1 MSESSRILD
10 KMRLPLSSPKEALET
25 ISRNHLHPLFD
36 PKRFIVRSED
46 YRDKGVDFQIE
57 VLEDY
62 GGSSACTNFRFVIQ
76 LKATDTIQANS
87 DGSFSLQIETANINY
102 LLNHPMPAFYVFFH
116 NPTGKFYYRGLRE
129 LASELSKKGQDWN
142 DQASHAIR
150 FSSLLD
156 DHALDQMHRQTMQR
170 GAMNRQLS
178 IHQLM
183 ADHSPNPEDKIVIDR
198 NLEMVAD
205 HEIRNLIEK
214 GGFMLIRDN
223 RWADILKLHKKASGS
238 LEASGL
244 YNLVLGSANYYSG
257 NMPTA
262 LTFLKAAKKKE
273 DTLPPGLRG
282 HISYFEAAT
291 KHALGILSE
300 EQYAEQVKSC
310 SDDSMLRIHVSLASA
325 KKEYLENSTVQ
336 GAFQKFEAQIQ
347 NLISDPSA
355 PRTFQLSAGL
365 ELLQIGGENINMSY
379 ITNICQINAF
389 GLGSPQL
396 LHYASNYLIFFDHAY
411 SKWMQDIMDIKVKS
425 KEISNQF
432 LYRLACITQIRMN
445 YHLLVIS
452 REIFLVEDSPVLPK
466 IEFCEGDHPFRAMLD
481 ELKPAIDYFTAI
493 AHIENL
499 TVCLS
504 LEYEI
509 AHYLDDAPAC
519 QKAMERMEELVDA
532 HELNVIDVALKRIK
546 ANGPYHETFLK
557 SFPLEK
563 HALQKQVHFQRK
575 ELQSMDREELAVDK
589 SSLKGYDT
597 IKLHPIGTFC
607 FPKDK
612 RDILYDVLNVT
623 PKARET
629 FDGLFSQSIQP
640 VADIHYTSVD
650 QEGHVDISH
659 KSMTP
664 EAWQNVYLI
673 RKKLYEKKF
682 YRFDG

>member
-1 MSESSRILD
+1 MSESSRIID

-25 ISRNHLHPLFD
+25 ISRNHLLPLFD

-62 GGSSACTNFRFVIQ
+62 GGSNACTNFRFVIQ
-76 LKATDTIQANS
+76 LKATDSIQANR

-102 LLNHPMPAFYVFFH
+102 LLNHPMPAFYVFYH
-116 NPTGKFYYRGLRE
+116 NPTGKFYYRELRE
-129 LASELSKKGQDWN
+129 FTSELFKKKKGWN

-156 DHALDQMHRQTMQR
+156 DPAIDEMHRQTMQR
-170 GAMNRQLS
+170 GALNRQLS
-178 IHQLM
+178 VHQLM
-183 ADHSPNPEDKIVIDR
+183 ADHSPNPEDKIIIDR
-198 NLEMVAD
+198 NLEMVTD
-205 HEIRNLIEK
+205 HEIRNHIEK

-238 LEASGL
+238 LETSGL

-262 LTFLKAAKKKE
+262 LTFLKEAKKKE

-282 HISYFEAAT
+282 HINYFEAAT
-291 KHALGILSE
+291 KYALGILSE

-310 SDDSMLRIHVSLASA
+310 SDDSMLRLHVTLASA
-325 KKEYLENSTVQ
+325 KKEYLENSPIK
-336 GAFQKFEAQIQ
+336 GAFQKFEAQVQ
-347 NLISDPSA
+347 KVMSDPLA
-355 PRTFQLSAGL
+355 PRTFQLSAKL
-365 ELLQIGGENINMSY
+365 ELLQIEGENINMSY
-379 ITNICQINAF
+379 ITNICHINAF
-389 GLGSPQL
+389 GLGNPKL
-396 LHYASNYLIFFDHAY
+396 VHYASNFLLSFDHAY
-411 SKWMQDIMDIKVKS
+411 LKWTQNIMDIKVKS
-425 KEISNQF
+425 KEISNEF
-432 LYRLACITQIRMN
+432 LHQLACITQIRMN

-452 REIFLVEDSPVLPK
+452 REIFLLEDSPMLPK
-466 IEFCEGDHPFRAMLD
+466 IEFSEDDQPFRTMLE
-481 ELKPAIDYFTAI
+481 ELKPAMDYFTAI
-493 AHIENL
+493 THIENL

-509 AHYLDDAPAC
+509 ANYIHDAPVY
-519 QKAMERMEELVDA
+519 QKAMAKMEELVDA
-532 HELNVIDVALKRIK
+532 HELNVINVALKRIK

-575 ELQSMDREELAVDK
+575 ELQSMDREELALDK
-589 SSLKGYDT
+589 GDLKGYDT

-607 FPKDK
+607 FPRDK
-612 RDILYDVLNVT
+612 RNILYDLLNIT
-623 PKARET
+623 SKAREI
-629 FDGLFSQSIQP
+629 FDSMFSQSIQP
-640 VADIHYTSVD
+640 VADINYTSVE
-650 QEGHVDISH
+650 QEGYIDIPK

-664 EAWQNVYLI
+664 EAWQNIYQI
-673 RKKLYEKKF
+673 RKRFYEEKF
-682 YRFDG
+682 YRVS